1 MTRDFQ
7 IFQSCAFSTWGFQ
20 RFIKRPLACAIL
32 FLTAL
37 TASGQSTTKQ
47 NDSSIVIQLYDVV
60 NQVLAYHPS
69 IKEAKLNRPIADAYL
84 MSSRGAFDPS
94 LAFVRGDNVSTKD
107 NKYQNQSMDL
117 VVPLYTGGNVKLGH
131 RNYNGSYF
139 TETGN
144 NFIEA
149 EIPLLKNLITDYRRT
164 TLAKAKLNIGMGEAY
179 RDQMI
184 NDVMY
189 AVVLTYS
196 EWYLAHESANRIKG
210 VAELAKQRQL
220 GLRQLLTS
228 GAGNAVD
235 TMETFVQ
242 WQQYEAKRRLYEWKT
257 EKQRLMLSM
266 YLWDENGN
274 AVEPA
279 IQSMPSKLGMDWIDS
294 LVHEAH
300 NAITQRDSTP
310 IVQPSIQMSKIKLQS
325 AKLDFQLA
333 KNQML
338 PSLDVK
344 YRYYQPG
351 NLNNPNPM
359 NINETYGFGVSFQ
372 SGIFARQQRG
382 QYNMMK
388 YGISQQELNL
398 QNKLRAYHVKSDA
411 LYKEYL
417 IIAEQ
422 SKQWNSVAE
431 NQWKL
436 YSMEKQ
442 RLDAGDVNFF
452 ILNTR
457 EIRLLDAQLTA
468 LDYGFQRQESGINYL
483 YYLGWLRMR

>member
-1 MTRDFQ
+1 MTKSS
-7 IFQSCAFSTWGFQ
+7 QSYLLQALYSLRLTILGMGF
-20 RFIKRPLACAIL
+20 CAISFSL
-32 FLTAL
+32 VGTAGAKGVSNNSD
-37 TASGQSTTKQ
+37 TNIT
-47 NDSSIVIQLYDVV
+47 IQLYDVV
-60 NQVLAYHPS
+60 SQVLAYHPS
-69 IKEAKLNRPIADAYL
+69 IKEAKLNRPIADANL
-84 MSSRGAFDPS
+84 MASRGAFDPS
-94 LAFVRGDNVSTKD
+94 IAFVRGDNISTKD
-107 NKYQNQSMDL
+107 NQYQSQSVDL
-117 VVPLYTGGNVKLGH
+117 NVPLYTGGNIKLGN
-131 RNYNGSYF
+131 RSYDGSYF
-139 TETGN
+139 SETGN
-144 NFIEA
+144 NFIET

-164 TLAKAKLNIGMGEAY
+164 TLAKAKINLGMGEAF
-179 RDQMI
+179 RDQMV
-184 NDVMY
+184 NDVIY

-196 EWYLAHESANRIKG
+196 EWFLAYESANRVSE
-210 VAELAKQRQL
+210 VAALAKQRQL
-220 GLRQLLTS
+220 GLRQLLIS

-257 EKQRLMLSM
+257 EKQRLLLSM

-274 AVEPA
+274 PMEPA
-279 IQSMPSKLGMDWIDS
+279 TQSRPSSMGMDWIDS
-294 LVHEAH
+294 LVQEAH
-300 NAITQRDSTP
+300 SFLFSRDSIP
-310 IVQPSIQMSKIKLQS
+310 IIQPSIQMSRIKLQS
-325 AKLDFQLA
+325 SKLDFQLT

-338 PSLDVK
+338 PNLDLK

-351 NLNNPNPM
+351 NLSNPNPI
-359 NINETYGFGVSFQ
+359 NINETYSFGLSFQ
-372 SGIFARQQRG
+372 TGLFLRQQRG

-388 YGISQQELNL
+388 YGIAQQELNL
-398 QNKLRAYHVKSDA
+398 QNKLRNYQVKSGA
-411 LYKEYL
+411 LYKEYA
-417 IIAEQ
+417 IISEQ

-442 RLDAGDVNFF
+442 RLEAGDVNFF

>member
-1 MTRDFQ
+1 MKMEQ
-7 IFQSCAFSTWGFQ
+7 EIN
-20 RFIKRPLACAIL
+20 L
-32 FLTAL
+32 
-37 TASGQSTTKQ
+37 TTKISRFRSALIALGVFVLSIGLPKLALGQ
-47 NDSSIVIQLYDVV
+47 LSQTTSDSGITIQLYDVV
-60 NQVLAYHPS
+60 NQVLNFHPS
-69 IKEAKLNRPIADAYL
+69 IKEAKLNRPIADANL
-84 MSSRGAFDPS
+84 MASRGSFDPS
-94 LAFVRGDNVSTKD
+94 VAFVQGFNISTKD
-107 NKYQNQSMDL
+107 NNYDNQAIDINL
-117 VVPLYTGGNVKLGH
+117 PLYTGGNIKLGN
-131 RNYNGSYF
+131 RNYNGSYYPDQGSHF
-139 TETGN
+139 L
-144 NFIEA
+144 EA

-164 TLAKAKLNIGMGEAY
+164 ALNKAKLNVGMSEAY
-179 RDQMI
+179 RDQLI

-189 AVVLTYS
+189 AVILSYA
-196 EWYLAHESANRIKG
+196 EWYLAYESANRVKT
-210 VAELAKQRQL
+210 VAELAKTRQL
-220 GLRQLLTS
+220 GLRQLLIS

-242 WQQYEAKRRLYEWKT
+242 WQQYEAKRKLYEWKT

-300 NAITQRDSTP
+300 SYLFLRDSSQ
-310 IVQPSIQMSKIKLQS
+310 IIQPSIQMSRIKLQS
-325 AKLDFQLA
+325 SQLDFKLA

-338 PSLDVK
+338 PNLDVK
-344 YRYYQPG
+344 YRYYQPSTV
-351 NLNNPNPM
+351 NNPNP
-359 NINETYGFGVSFQ
+359 NLLNQTYGIGMSFQ
-372 SGIFARQQRG
+372 TGIFLRQQRG

-388 YGISQQELNL
+388 YGIAQQELNL
-398 QNKLRAYHVKSDA
+398 QNKLRSYQVKSDA
-411 LYKEYL
+411 LYKEYAV
-417 IIAEQ
+417 ISDQ
-422 SKQWNSVAE
+422 SSQWNQVAE

-436 YSMEKQ
+436 YGMEKQ

-468 LDYGFQRQESGINYL
+468 LDYNFQRQESGINYL

>member
-1 MTRDFQ
+1 VSQ
-7 IFQSCAFSTWGFQ
+7 
-20 RFIKRPLACAIL
+20 
-32 FLTAL
+32 
-37 TASGQSTTKQ
+37 
-47 NDSSIVIQLYDVV
+47 VI
-60 NQVLAYHPS
+60 AYHPS
-69 IKEAKLNRPIADAYL
+69 IKEAKLNRPIADANL
-84 MSSRGAFDPS
+84 MSSKGAFDPNI
-94 LAFVRGDNVSTKD
+94 AFVRGDNISTKD
-107 NKYQNQSMDL
+107 NQYQNQSLDMNL
-117 VVPLYTGGNVKLGH
+117 PLYTGGNVKFGN
-131 RNYNGSYF
+131 RNYNGSYY

-149 EIPLLKNLITDYRRT
+149 EIPLLKNLITDYRRNA
-164 TLAKAKLNIGMGEAY
+164 LNKAKINIGVSEAF

-196 EWYLAHESANRIKG
+196 EWYLAFESENRISA
-210 VAELAKQRQL
+210 VAELAKSRQL
-220 GLRQLLTS
+220 GLRQLLIS

-242 WQQYEAKRRLYEWKT
+242 WQQYEAKRRLYVWKT
-257 EKQRLMLSM
+257 EKQRLLLSM
-266 YLWDENGN
+266 YLWDEDGN

-294 LVHEAH
+294 LVQEAH
-300 NAITQRDSTP
+300 NSLTLRDSSP
-310 IVQPSIQMSKIKLQS
+310 IIQPSIQLSRFKLQS
-325 AKLDFQLA
+325 SKLDFQLA

-338 PSLDVK
+338 PNLDLK

-351 NLNNPNPM
+351 NLSNPNPI

-372 SGIFARQQRG
+372 SGIFLRQQRG

-388 YGISQQELNL
+388 FGIAQQELNL
-398 QNKLRAYHVKSDA
+398 QNKLRNYQVKSDA
-411 LYKEYL
+411 LYKEYTV
-417 IIAEQ
+417 ISEQ

-442 RLDAGDVNFF
+442 RLNAGDVNFF

-468 LDYGFQRQESGINYL
+468 LEYGFQRQESGINFL